1 MNERIEKLAKQAG
14 YYQAQDVDGSRFD
27 AMPRKSFEKFAEL
40 IVRECGELVKARLNH
55 IPDDQTEWGCYNY
68 GETAVVYD
76 LLDTFQEHFGVK

>member
-40 IVRECGELVKARLNH
+40 LLKDYADTFAKVWYEQGLDLKGADLNNFMKRVEELVDR
-55 IPDDQTEWGCYNY
+55 
-68 GETAVVYD
+68 
-76 LLDTFQEHFGVK
+76 